1 MTFEEF
7 RKKTLKVDQP
17 RTHKITN
24 SIGVYDIYKYIRKNK
39 WMSIGQP
46 ITETQFYTII
56 RTLNK
61 HLIEQLLHNQDVR
74 LPYLGTLELRKKD
87 TKVKYINDKLVVT
100 RPIKWK
106 DTLKL
111 WHEDPEAREQK
122 IILRGEEK
130 EIFIIHYNKRRVKYK
145 NKSFFRFQPNRQFK
159 VKLKEYINNNK
170 IDAFKKYE

>member
-7 RKKTLKVDQP
+7 RKHILKVDQT
-17 RTHKITN
+17 RVHKITN

-39 WMSIGQP
+39 WMDIGQP
-46 ITETQFYTII
+46 ITEKQFYTII

-61 HLIEQLLHNQDVR
+61 HLMEQLLHNQDVK
-74 LPYLGTLELRKKD
+74 LPYLGVLELRKKD

-111 WHEDPEAREQK
+111 WYNDQEAKEQK
-122 IILRGEEK
+122 LILRGEER
-130 EIFIIHYNKRRVKYK
+130 EVFTIHYNKVRAKYK

-170 IDAFKKYE
+170 IDAFKRYE